1 MSHLKRG
8 GAVLALL
15 LLGLAAAAQQAQQP
29 SQQPQND
36 DVVRIDSELV
46 LTSVTV
52 VDKQGKFVEG
62 LGREQF
68 ELKVDGKPV
77 PASFVERVSAGSVR
91 ERALTAPRA
100 GEAAPPRPRA
110 ESASDRG
117 RVIIFFVDD
126 MHLTSDSLQRTRKA
140 ISDFVENDMGLSD
153 QVAIASPTGQLG
165 FLQQFADN
173 KAVLRAAL
181 ARLSHRNF
189 NVRDNDQIPMTEY
202 QALRIDQGDRDTISY
217 YTAQLMKETNF
228 RVMGGPLGPPAGGP
242 LNQKLPPRSN
252 SAGNTRDTAE
262 RQVKGRASRILQQ
275 SAAVSIGTLSALES
289 LMRSSAQLPGRKLVF
304 FFSDG
309 FFLNDRETGFG
320 DKLRAITDA
329 AVRAGVVIYSVDARG
344 LTTMTDASSNRADPT
359 GQLSRANVGELAAS
373 QDPLTALA
381 GDTGGRA
388 LLNIQALDSAVS
400 KALEETSNYYL
411 LAWRPDPVEQ
421 KGGKFKKLQVS
432 IAGRP
437 DLAVRLPRGYLDSPP
452 AAEPPARQ
460 VGQAGAASPAPRAA
474 ASASEAALREA
485 VQSFVP
491 RHGLPTMLDVA
502 FIDTPDNGAVLSASA
517 QVDAAS
523 LAYGAD
529 GKAPA
534 VVDLAGIVLN
544 TEGKS
549 VGGFK
554 TRLDV
559 KPVGSGGEGA
569 PGSGGVVYVYRLPLP
584 PGIYQV
590 RVGARDDRSGKVGS
604 AYHWLEVPDLKSRQL
619 TLSSLMVREQTPAPP
634 PAGAAEQ
641 PVQFSVDHKFSRS
654 SRLNFFMFIY
664 NGAPTP
670 AAQPDLG
677 AQVQVFRDGRAVV
690 NTPLR
695 PLSMQGVPD
704 LARIPYTGSFPL
716 QTLAPGRYL
725 LQITVADRAG
735 QRTATQRTVFTVE

>member
-8 GAVLALL
+8 GAVFALL
-15 LLGLAAAAQQAQQP
+15 ILGLAAAAQQAQQP
-29 SQQPQND
+29 SSPPPPQD
-36 DVVRIDSELV
+36 DEVVRVDSELV

-68 ELKVDGKPV
+68 ELRVDGKPV

-100 GEAAPPRPRA
+100 GETAAAPPRA
-110 ESASDRG
+110 ESGADRG
-117 RVIIFFVDD
+117 RVIVFFVDD
-126 MHLTSDSLQRTRKA
+126 MHLSSESLQRTRKV
-140 ISDFVENDMGLSD
+140 ISDFVENDMGLGD
-153 QVAIASPTGQLG
+153 QVAIASATGSVG

-189 NVRDNDQIPMTEY
+189 NVRDNDQVPMTEY

-228 RVMGGPLGPPAGGP
+228 RPMGGPLGPPSGGP
-242 LNQKLPPRSN
+242 LNQKLPQPNN

-275 SAAVSIGTLSALES
+275 SAAVSMGTLSALES

-329 AVRAGVVIYSVDARG
+329 AVRAGVVIYSIDARG
-344 LTTMTDASSNRADPT
+344 LVSMTDASSNRADPQ
-359 GQLSRANVGELAAS
+359 GHLSRSNVGELAAS

-388 LLNIQALDSAVS
+388 LLNVQALDSALS

-432 IAGRP
+432 VVGRP
-437 DLAVRLPRGYLDSPP
+437 DLTVRLPRGYLDSPP
-452 AAEPPARQ
+452 AAEPPA
-460 VGQAGAASPAPRAA
+460 AKPAATAA
-474 ASASEAALREA
+474 AAKPAANPAEAALREA

-491 RHGLPTMLDVA
+491 RQGLPTMLDVA
-502 FIDTPDNGAVLSASA
+502 FVDTPDNGTLLSAST
-517 QVDAAS
+517 QVDAAA
-523 LAYGAD
+523 LGYGAD

-534 VVDLAGIVLN
+534 AVDLAGVVLN

-559 KPVGSGGEGA
+559 KPMARNGEAAAGD
-569 PGSGGVVYVYRLPLP
+569 GGVVYVYRVPLP

-590 RVGARDDRSGKVGS
+590 RVAARDDRSGRVGG
-604 AYHWLEVPDLKSRQL
+604 ARHWLEVPDLKSRQL

-634 PAGAAEQ
+634 AAGAAEQ
-641 PVQFSVDHKFSRS
+641 PVQFSVDHKFSRA

-664 NGAPTP
+664 NGA
-670 AAQPDLG
+670 AASSAQPDLA
-677 AQVQVFRDGRAVV
+677 AQVQVFRDGKAVV

-716 QTLAPGRYL
+716 QTLSPGRYL

-735 QRTATQRTVFTVE
+735 QRTATQRTAFTVE

>member
-1 MSHLKRG
+1 
-8 GAVLALL
+8 
-15 LLGLAAAAQQAQQP
+15 
-29 SQQPQND
+29 
-36 DVVRIDSELV
+36 
-46 LTSVTV
+46 
-52 VDKQGKFVEG
+52 
-62 LGREQF
+62 
-68 ELKVDGKPV
+68 V
-77 PASFVERVSAGSVR
+77 PASFVERVSAGSLR

-100 GEAAPPRPRA
+100 GEAAPPPARA
-110 ESASDRG
+110 EPASDRG
-117 RVIIFFVDD
+117 RVVIFFVDD
-126 MHLTSDSLQRTRKA
+126 LHLSSESLQRTRKMV
-140 ISDFVENDMGLSD
+140 SDFVENDMGLND
-153 QVAIASPTGQLG
+153 QVAIASATGSVG
-165 FLQQFADN
+165 FLQQFSDN

-228 RVMGGPLGPPAGGP
+228 RVMGGPLGPPPGGP
-242 LNQKLPPRSN
+242 LNQKLPPQNN

-275 SAAVSIGTLSALES
+275 SAAVSMGTLSALES

-320 DKLRAITDA
+320 DKLRGITDA

-359 GQLSRANVGELAAS
+359 GQLSRSNVGELVAS

-388 LLNIQALDSAVS
+388 LLNMEAPGSALS
-400 KALEETSNYYL
+400 KALDETSNYYL
-411 LAWRPDPVEQ
+411 LAWRPDPAEQ

-437 DLAVRLPRGYLDSPP
+437 DLTVRLPRGYLDSPP
-452 AAEPPARQ
+452 AAEPPAKQ
-460 VGQAGAASPAPRAA
+460 PGAAAPATKPAA
-474 ASASEAALREA
+474 NAADAALREA
-485 VQSFVP
+485 MQSFVP
-491 RHGLPTMLDVA
+491 RQGLPTMLDVA
-502 FIDTPDNGAVLSASA
+502 FIDTPDNGTVLSASA

-529 GKAPA
+529 GKVPA

-559 KPVGSGGEGA
+559 KPLAGGGEGA
-569 PGSGGVVYVYRLPLP
+569 AGGGGVVYVHRQPLP

-590 RVGARDDRSGKVGS
+590 RVVARDDRSGKVGG
-604 AYHWLEVPDLKSRQL
+604 ARHWLEVPDLKSRQL

-634 PAGAAEQ
+634 PAGAAAEQ
-641 PVQFSVDHKFSRS
+641 PVQFSVDHKFTRS

-664 NGAPTP
+664 NGAATP
-670 AAQPDLG
+670 GAQPDLA
-677 AQVQVFRDGRAVV
+677 AQVQVFRDGKAVV

-716 QTLAPGRYL
+716 QTLSPGRYL
-725 LQITVADRAG
+725 LQITVADRTG
-735 QRTATQRTVFTVE
+735 QRTATTRTVFTVE